1 MRCWRLTL
9 IRDEAHV
16 LIDLFLLAGESWR
29 SHGATIVGHLLA
41 VDELAVL
48 GLLEDSGRF
57 RHVEVVGAG
66 ACKVTSVWSGLLL
79 GLLLAHRSLHGL
91 VWAYL
96 YIVHLLAVLDALI
109 LKQLVRRLAS
119 ELTFAF

>member
-29 SHGATIVGHLLA
+29 SYGATIVGHLLA

-66 ACKVTSVWSGLLL
+66 ACKVTSVWPGLLL

-109 LKQLVRRLAS
+109 LKQLVRRL
-119 ELTFAF
+119 